1 MKNTISRT
9 QAKLKKKTTIIQYIY
24 QHVNVQVSLIF
35 ILQLVT
41 ITETC
46 YCLSTMNNIFI
57 YVKCVKNSFAFHSG
71 VLLRSDTGGFRTT
84 LVDWTM

>member
-35 ILQLVT
+35 ILQPVT

-46 YCLSTMNNIFI
+46 YCLITMNNIFI
-57 YVKCVKNSFAFHSG
+57 YVKCVKNSFAFLSG
-71 VLLRSDTGGFRTT
+71 VLLRSDTGGFRTN